1 MSEISQA
8 ALLGIDL
15 NELELERPEHPR
27 QVVAGIRHRRRARE
41 YWEARKLESLVESY
55 TLENYGE
62 EEVR

>member
-1 MSEISQA
+1 VNELSQA

-15 NELELERPEHPR
+15 NELENERPEHPR

-41 YWEARKLESLVESY
+41 YWQARKLESLVETY

-62 EEVR
+62 AEVR

>member
-1 MSEISQA
+1 MNELSQA

-15 NELELERPEHPR
+15 DELQLERPEHPR

-62 EEVR
+62 AEVR